1 MLVMVGEP
9 LTWFQDFIR
18 LLRLNAQDQSS
29 CLEARMDA
37 GHLIATQ
44 VTLLYFVLSPL
55 VLLAIYVLFDA
66 LSKPG
71 ADADQQETVNST
83 DPALWTNDDIN
94 THLARI

>member
-1 MLVMVGEP
+1 
-9 LTWFQDFIR
+9 
-18 LLRLNAQDQSS
+18 
-29 CLEARMDA
+29 MDA

-71 ADADQQETVNST
+71 ADAAPQETVDGKN
-83 DPALWTNDDIN
+83 PALWTDEDLN
-94 THLARI
+94 THMHRI

>member
-1 MLVMVGEP
+1 
-9 LTWFQDFIR
+9 
-18 LLRLNAQDQSS
+18 
-29 CLEARMDA
+29 MDA

-71 ADADQQETVNST
+71 ADADLQETVDGK
-83 DPALWTNDDIN
+83 DPSLWTNEDIN
-94 THLARI
+94 THMHRI

>member
-1 MLVMVGEP
+1 
-9 LTWFQDFIR
+9 
-18 LLRLNAQDQSS
+18 
-29 CLEARMDA
+29 MDA

-71 ADADQQETVNST
+71 ADAGQQKTVDGN
-83 DPALWTNDDIN
+83 DPALWTNEDLN
-94 THLARI
+94 THMHRI

>member
-9 LTWFQDFIR
+9 LTWFLNFIR
-18 LLRLNAQDQSS
+18 LSRLNAQARSS
-29 CLEARMDA
+29 CKEARMDA

-71 ADADQQETVNST
+71 ADADLQKTADGK
-83 DPALWTNDDIN
+83 DPALWTNEDIN
-94 THLARI
+94 THMHRI